1 MHIRYSAT
9 QGSWTKVDKV
19 ATQLTKKAGQQQPKV
34 SAGRGEGKGIA
45 LPLRRSP
52 RKLQKTTVSSADPI
66 KHHKSLDISA
76 EMVQGNYI
84 I

>member
-1 MHIRYSAT
+1 M
-9 QGSWTKVDKV
+9 DKV
-19 ATQLTKKAGQQQPKV
+19 GKQVIKKKGQQLPNV
-34 SAGRGEGKGIA
+34 SASGGQGKGMA

-66 KHHKSLDISA
+66 KHYKSLDISA
-76 EMVQGNYI
+76 EMVEGNYI